1 MEKNKFFKLPKLD
14 FGNGIFANNPII
26 QGGMAIK
33 ISTAKLAAAVA
44 NCGGVGI
51 IGASGLTEDELR
63 SQIRLARKLQENKD
77 GLIGVNIMFA
87 AKEFSMLAKISMEE
101 GIDIIFFGAG
111 FSRDIFEQGR
121 ETNTPIVPIVSS
133 PKLAVL
139 SQKLGASAIVLES
152 GDAGG
157 HLGTDKSLD
166 ELLPEVR
173 KAMDE
178 ASGGKSVPLIAAGGI
193 ADGFD
198 IAKFLKMGA
207 DGVQLGTRFLL
218 SSECEASEKFKQ
230 LLVNA
235 KESDIVKILSP
246 VGLSARAVISN
257 FTKKILE
264 NNPPKP
270 QYCDQCLKKCSR
282 NFCIMRALNLSCNGD
297 LENGLFFT
305 GKSLLNIHDILP
317 VKEIFKKLET
327 EIKASI

>member
-1 MEKNKFFKLPKLD
+1 
-14 FGNGIFANNPII
+14 
-26 QGGMAIK
+26 
-33 ISTAKLAAAVA
+33 
-44 NCGGVGI
+44 
-51 IGASGLTEDELR
+51 
-63 SQIRLARKLQENKD
+63 
-77 GLIGVNIMFA
+77 MFA

-121 ETNTPIVPIVSS
+121 ETNYADSSLSALRSWLFCHKNLEPVPSFL
-133 PKLAVL
+133 KAV
-139 SQKLGASAIVLES
+139 
-152 GDAGG
+152 DAGG